1 MASWKEPKDDYT
13 AESQVT
19 PDIFNTLAGNE
30 KYLQETKITTEQVQD
45 AVINSNQSE
54 QRSNIENMDSV
65 KSVFGKIRKWF
76 ADLKS
81 VAFSGSYNDLS
92 NKPNIT
98 KESIGL
104 GNVANERQYSSVNPP
119 PYPVTSVNG
128 KTGAVQI
135 SVCDVD
141 WKNESGV
148 LKTDECVV
156 EKKKLL
162 WEGKWNLI
170 STSSKTIDG
179 LDFLKPFEV
188 WFDCSFDTMEIVIGR
203 FIGDKF
209 VLNGSNI
216 NVQMYTENRKTL
228 RVGRIT
234 PEDYPEYVYIT
245 RIYQI
250 IT

>member
-19 PDIFNTLAGNE
+19 PDIFNTLAGNRSIS
-30 KYLQETKITTEQVQD
+30 KKRINHTEQVQD
-45 AVINSNQSE
+45 AVISSNQSE

-76 ADLKS
+76 ADLKN

-104 GNVANERQYSSVNPP
+104 GNVANERQYSSANPP

-128 KTGAVQI
+128 KTGAVQLPLG
-135 SVCDVD
+135 DVN

-148 LKTDECVV
+148 LKTDEYVV

-162 WEGKWNLI
+162 WEGKWNLM
-170 STSSKTIDG
+170 STRTKEING
-179 LDFLKPFEV
+179 LDFTKPYEV
-188 WFDCSFDTMEIVIGR
+188 WFDCSIDTMEIVIGR
-203 FIGDKF
+203 FMGDEF
-209 VLNGSNI
+209 VLSGKYI
-216 NVQMYTENRKTL
+216 NVQMYTDNRKSL
-228 RVGRIT
+228 EVGRIT
-234 PEDYPEYVYIT
+234 PDDYPEYVYIT
-245 RIYQI
+245 KIYQI

>member
-30 KYLQETKITTEQVQD
+30 KYLQKTKITTEQVQD

-104 GNVANERQYSSVNPP
+104 GNVANERQYSSANPP

-135 SVCDVD
+135 SVGDVD
-141 WKNESGV
+141 
-148 LKTDECVV
+148 
-156 EKKKLL
+156 
-162 WEGKWNLI
+162 
-170 STSSKTIDG
+170 
-179 LDFLKPFEV
+179 
-188 WFDCSFDTMEIVIGR
+188 
-203 FIGDKF
+203 
-209 VLNGSNI
+209 
-216 NVQMYTENRKTL
+216 
-228 RVGRIT
+228 
-234 PEDYPEYVYIT
+234 
-245 RIYQI
+245 
-250 IT
+250 

>member
-13 AESQVT
+13 AENQVT

-104 GNVANERQYSSVNPP
+104 GNVAN
-119 PYPVTSVNG
+119 
-128 KTGAVQI
+128 
-135 SVCDVD
+135 D

-148 LKTDECVV
+148 LKTDEYVV

-162 WEGKWNLI
+162 WEGKWNLMTARSKEI
-170 STSSKTIDG
+170 SG
-179 LDFLKPFEV
+179 LDFTKPYEV

-203 FIGDKF
+203 FMGDEF
-209 VLNGSNI
+209 VLSGRYI
-216 NVQMYTENRKTL
+216 DVQMYTENRREL
-228 RVGRIT
+228 QVGRIT
-234 PEDYPEYVYIT
+234 PDDYPEYVYIT
-245 RIYQI
+245 KIYQI